1 MEEIEFVPVSWFER
15 DEKLYD
21 KNSEYTG
28 KSEYI
33 IYAFGRKED
42 GESITVRITNYLPS
56 FHIRIPSNWDLKK
69 CQMATK
75 HFRSLCP
82 KYKDDVMG
90 VGINNYNDL
99 HEHFCAGQKFKFM
112 TFKFRTME
120 AWKAFAKIFYNG
132 IIIPGIDRCKRK
144 FETYEKK
151 VDPFISFIHK
161 QDLDSAGWNI
171 IRNYEEFDTESVT
184 TDRYVGITCND
195 MNKYQGEPKSL
206 PAMKILSYD
215 IECISEDGTFP
226 QAERVGDK
234 IVSICATINTY
245 GSEKIVRTDVL
256 ALESS
261 KRIKEA
267 NLQVFDNEQELI
279 IAWKDVIQEIDPD
292 FIIGFNIFGFDNKY
306 VNDKANQPGI
316 NCAKRLGRIS
326 RLRDYTCPFDV
337 ARISSAGLGDNEMW
351 LHKIPGREYIDV
363 MKLIMQDSKLD
374 EYTLSKCAEHFMKS
388 KVTTELYER
397 NKKYKVKCNTKEVAV
412 GNYVKFEV
420 GGFMIEQKI
429 QILEVHDD
437 HIIIPNELKLAPSCK
452 MCLAKDDMGPQ
463 ELFDTFPLGPTERR
477 RIHQYCVQ
485 DCALV
490 NKLCHRLDFITQ
502 RMALASVSSVPFNFI
517 IMRGQGIKALSLFA
531 KFCKNMGDTEA
542 EKKAN
547 TYLIRDLKPSKDV
560 AAAGGKVG
568 YEGATVLVPITGFYK
583 RPLTTLDFNSLY
595 PSVECAWDMSHENLV
610 DKEEFM
616 NIEGYHYREIEYR
629 KTIKVN
635 NKTVVTDE
643 IIKTTFATKL
653 ENVENNALRS
663 QKQGKL
669 GIVGTILSNLL
680 SARKVAKKNMKKFPD
695 KRQVY
700 DGQQKALKV
709 TANSIY
715 GQLGSGVS
723 PVGCVPIAAATTAG
737 GRLLLARAKDHM
749 EDEFKPITTAL
760 YDAWEIDDEEAV
772 NVILDK
778 ELEDRDNEEFIQK
791 MRETLKELYD
801 SYDIYPIVAYGD
813 TDSNFNDFKITS
825 KKTGKMPEDYWARC
839 MCMKLGEIAEK
850 LIKCRLPYPNNL
862 AFEKVIQPIAL
873 MAKKNYLGYRYEEN
887 PDEFDFMIMGFK
899 LKRRDGSIVFQ
910 KVVGSAISKA
920 LDDMDPDGALIMLKQ
935 SLQDVVDGKYPLS
948 DFQTSRSLK
957 AKYKGKKKTTD
968 EGYDPVEAQH
978 CLENEIEYDKHAED
992 EKGTWHWWD
1001 VKGPPAHVKLCQRM
1015 KERDPGNV
1023 PQMNTRI
1030 PYAYVV
1036 TEKTPGMLQSECIE
1050 HTDYI
1055 KEHNLKIDYLFYI
1068 TNQIRN
1074 PATQFFELIS
1084 DEIHDIFNKIIAD
1097 ETENNDNMFYEK
1109 RKTDTRKEFT
1119 QYGYNFDSDTDDEN
1133 ANDAVEAYISA
1144 AIASLPDSNKKKKK
1158 TAKKI
1163 AKKTNISNSGT
1174 SVSKSIIANF
1184 IAPKFND

>member
-1 MEEIEFVPVSWFER
+1 MNKMDFVPVSWFER
-15 DEKLYD
+15 DEKIYD
-21 KNSEYTG
+21 ENDDYIG

-33 IYAFGRKED
+33 IYAFGRQENGK
-42 GESITVRITNYLPS
+42 SVTIRIVDYQPI
-56 FHIRIPSNWDLKK
+56 FHIRIPSDWDLRK
-69 CQMATK
+69 CQIATK

-82 KYKDDVMG
+82 KYKDEV
-90 VGINNYNDL
+90 VGISINNYSDL
-99 HEHFCAGQKFKFM
+99 HEHFCAGRKFKFM
-112 TFKFRTME
+112 TFKFSTME
-120 AWKAFAKIFYNG
+120 SWKAFSRIFYNQ
-132 IIIPGIDRCKRK
+132 IIIPGIDREKRK

-171 IRNYEEFDTESVT
+171 VIDYEEFDNEAVT
-184 TDRYVGITCND
+184 TDIFIGTTYTNVC
-195 MNKYQGEPKSL
+195 KYNGTPKKL
-206 PAMKILSYD
+206 PPMKIMSYD

-226 QAERVGDK
+226 QAKRIGDK
-234 IVSICATINTY
+234 IVSICATINIY
-245 GSEKIVRTDVL
+245 GSEKIIRTDIL
-256 ALESS
+256 ALDST
-261 KRIKEA
+261 KRIKNA
-267 NLQVFDNEQELI
+267 NLQVFNDEKDLI
-279 IAWKDVIQEIDPD
+279 LAWRDLIQDIDPD

-306 VNDKANQPGI
+306 VEEKANQPNI
-316 NCAKRLGRIS
+316 NCAKRLARIS
-326 RLRDYTCPFDV
+326 RLRDHTCIFDFV
-337 ARISSAGLGDNEMW
+337 RISSAGLGDNELW
-351 LHKIPGREYIDV
+351 LHKIPGREYVDI
-363 MKLIMQDSKLD
+363 MKLIVQDYKFD
-374 EYTLSKCAEHFMKS
+374 EYSLSKCAENFMKS
-388 KVTTELYER
+388 KVTTKLSED
-397 NKKYKVKCNTKEVAV
+397 NKTYNIICNTDEVAV

-429 QILEVHDD
+429 KVSEVYDNY
-437 HIIIPNELKLAPSCK
+437 IVIPNELQLSPECK

-463 ELFDTFPLGPTERR
+463 ELFDSFPKGPDERR
-477 RIHQYCVQ
+477 RIHQYCIQ

-490 NKLCHRLDFITQ
+490 NKLCHRRDFITQ

-517 IMRGQGIKALSLFA
+517 IMKGQGIKALSLFA
-531 KFCKNMGDTEA
+531 KFCKNMGETEA

-547 TYLIRDLKPSKDV
+547 TFLIRDLKPEKNLVDN
-560 AAAGGKVG
+560 GGKVG

-610 DKEEFM
+610 TSEEFM
-616 NIEGYHYREIEYR
+616 NIEGYHYRTIEYR
-629 KTIKVN
+629 KTIKVA

-653 ENVENNALRS
+653 ENINDDELKS
-663 QKQGKL
+663 QKPGKI
-669 GIVGTILSNLL
+669 GIVGTILTNLL
-680 SARKVAKKNMKKFPD
+680 TQRKIAKKNMKKFPNES
-695 KRQVY
+695 QIY

-715 GQLGSGVS
+715 GQLGSGVT
-723 PVGCVPIAAATTAG
+723 PVSCIPIAAATTAG
-737 GRLLLARAKDHM
+737 GRLLLKRGQDHM
-749 EDEFKPITTAL
+749 EQEFKPITKAL
-760 YDAWEIDDEEAV
+760 YDAWENNDEDTV
-772 NVILDK
+772 NKILDK
-778 ELEDRDNEEFIQK
+778 ELEDRDNTEFILR

-801 SYDIYPIVAYGD
+801 TYDIFPIVAYGD
-813 TDSNFNDFKITS
+813 TDSNFNDFKITN
-825 KKTGKMPEDYWARC
+825 KETGIMPENYWVRC

-862 AFEKVIQPIAL
+862 AYEKVIQPIAL
-873 MAKKNYLGYRYEEN
+873 MAKKNYLGYRYEET
-887 PDEFDFMIMGFK
+887 PDVHDFMIMGFK

-935 SLQDVVDGKYPLS
+935 SLADVIDGKYPIS
-948 DFQTSRSLK
+948 DFQTSTNLK

-968 EGYDPVEAQH
+968 EGYDPEEAQY
-978 CLENEIEYDKHAED
+978 CIDNEIEYNKHCED
-992 EKGTWHWWD
+992 ELGLWNWWD

-1015 KERDPGNV
+1015 RERDPGNV

-1055 KEHNLKIDYLFYI
+1055 NEHNLKIDYLFYI

-1084 DEIHDIFNKIIAD
+1084 DEIHDIFDEIVAN

-1109 RKTDTRKEFT
+1109 RKNDTKKDFK
-1119 QYGYNFDSDTDDEN
+1119 QYGYQFDSDTDDED
-1133 ANDAVEAYISA
+1133 ANDAIEAYISS
-1144 AIASLPDSNKKKKK
+1144 AIKSLPDSAKKKKV
-1158 TAKKI
+1158 T
-1163 AKKTNISNSGT
+1163 KKTSKKNITGSGSSIT
-1174 SVSKSIIANF
+1174 KSIINNN
-1184 IAPKFND
+1184 IIPKFND